1 MGNGDFNMTLT
12 EEQQASIIRDQLY
25 LRDVQEFKNVL
36 NVQTTDELVV
46 NLAQLDAAIEA
57 KVSEQPVKLG

>member
-1 MGNGDFNMTLT
+1 MTLT